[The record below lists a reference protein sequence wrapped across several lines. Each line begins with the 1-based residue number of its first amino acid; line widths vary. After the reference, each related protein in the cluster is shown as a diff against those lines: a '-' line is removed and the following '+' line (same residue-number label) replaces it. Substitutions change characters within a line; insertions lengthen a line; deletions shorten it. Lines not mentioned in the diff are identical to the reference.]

1 MGLPAAS
8 LKYFKASSEG
18 TGGEGGGEKKK
29 RERERDV
36 VTKINYSR
44 YYGNN
49 PEEATLDIHSR

>member
-1 MGLPAAS
+1 M
-8 LKYFKASSEG
+8 
-18 TGGEGGGEKKK
+18 EGGGEKKK